1 MGKIEPQS
9 KKITCPG
16 FAGEA
21 VARRSPPSGFTLI
34 ELMIVIA
41 IIGILATIAIPNYQ
55 DRIIRSQISEALEIS
70 KSLQPGVTEFFVE
83 KKRFPEDNQEA
94 RLPRPEHLIGNFVTQ
109 VTLRQGALHIALGN
123 KVNAHVAG
131 RTLTVR
137 PAYVSANRSSPISWL
152 CGNATAVP
160 GMTAQGENRT
170 TVPENYLPLTCRS
183 W

>member
-1 MGKIEPQS
+1 MGKIEPRS

-16 FAGEA
+16 FVGEA
-21 VARRSPPSGFTLI
+21 LIRWSPVDGFTLI
-34 ELMIVIA
+34 ELMIVIS

-55 DRIIRSQISEALEIS
+55 DRIIRSQITEALEIS
-70 KSLQPGVTEFFVE
+70 KSLQPAVAEFFSQ

-94 RLPRPEHLIGNFVTQ
+94 RLPLPEHLIGNYVTQ
-109 VTLRQGALHIALGN
+109 VTLSQGAFHIVLGN
-123 KVNAHVAG
+123 KVNAHAVG

-137 PAYVSANRSSPISWL
+137 PAYVSANTSSPISWL

-170 TVPENYLPLTCRS
+170 TVPENFLPLTCRS